1 MIDAPIAATATTT
14 TPALESF
21 ADGDIAIVVGATGG
35 IGCAFVHHLKASNR
49 FSKVLEYARATVPS
63 LDFTNPES
71 IAICAKDAAG
81 QATQSGRKIRLVID
95 ATGYLHDETFQPE
108 KSLRHID
115 ADYMAKQFQINAI
128 GPALLMKHFC
138 PLLPRDGKSVFA
150 TLSAKVGSIGDNRM
164 GGWYGYRA
172 AKAALNQLVK
182 CTAIEIGR
190 SKRDAIC
197 IALHPGT
204 VDTGLSGPFAK
215 SGLNVQSPQQ
225 ATANML
231 NVIDGLDTRQT
242 GGFFAYDGQEL
253 PW

>member
-1 MIDAPIAATATTT
+1 MSEQNTLS
-14 TPALESF
+14 LETF
-21 ADGDIAIVVGATGG
+21 PENQIAIVIGATGG
-35 IGCAFVHHLKASNR
+35 IGRAFVTHLKVSGHFAR
-49 FSKVLEYARATVPS
+49 VLEYGRKTEPG
-63 LDFTNPES
+63 LDFENVETV
-71 IAICAKDAAG
+71 ARCAEDARR
-81 QATQSGRKIRLVID
+81 QSADLGCDIVLIID
-95 ATGYLHDETFQPE
+95 ATGYLHDEVFQPE
-108 KSLRHID
+108 KSLKQID
-115 ADYMAKQFQINAI
+115 AAYMAKQFQINAI

-138 PLLPRDGKSVFA
+138 PLLPRQGKSVFA

-182 CTAIEIGR
+182 CSAIELAR
-190 SKRDAIC
+190 SKRDAVC

-215 SGLNVQSPQQ
+215 SGLNVQSPEQ
-225 ATANML
+225 ASANML
-231 NVIDGLDTRQT
+231 AVINNLAADKS

>member
-1 MIDAPIAATATTT
+1 MTSLTTFD
-14 TPALESF
+14 SF
-21 ADGDIAIVVGATGG
+21 PKDSLAVVCGATGG
-35 IGCAFVHHLKASNR
+35 IGKAFVDHLQASGR
-49 FSKVLEYARATVPS
+49 FSGVIALSRTSSPA
-63 LDFTNPES
+63 LDFDRPETV
-71 IAICAKDAAG
+71 AECADYVKTLG
-81 QATQSGRKIRLVID
+81 GEVRLIID
-95 ATGYLHDETFQPE
+95 ATGYLHDENFQPE

-138 PLLPRDGKSVFA
+138 PMLPRSGKSVFA

-190 SKRDAIC
+190 NKRDC
-197 IALHPGT
+197 VCVALHPGT

-215 SGLNVQSPQQ
+215 SGLKVQSPDE

-231 NVIDGLDTRQT
+231 NVIDQLEAPQS
-242 GGFFAYDGQEL
+242 GGFFAYDRTEL